1 MSAQDKLKK
10 QILGQNLT
18 GKWSGAGHGSS
29 EANAEDMAKILSD
42 IGITDIKQFGKVAKY
57 DPVSEAYKT
66 YNGYRVTKTTA
77 DDSGNRG
84 GDYIYSRPTNKIDD
98 EGNVVYETAMV
109 PEGAKLESQYGF
121 YRDLGEAGYE
131 LIPVDSSKVV
141 NRDGVLFGPTGTTTF
156 GNKETGK
163 EVSTTYHGQQYQNGN
178 FFGGTY
184 AGKGNTGYGVQ
195 FDAQGNP
202 IFYTQGASS
211 SDMGQLAPF
220 LALASFV
227 PGLQPFAM
235 AANAAIAAKQGNP
248 LGVITSLAGMGDL
261 AGISGMADV
270 ANAAKFAGAVQGG
283 DPLGILMSGANLG
296 GVNLGST
303 DIGGISLGDIGKG
316 IGAIKAIDSGNPLAL
331 LPYINSV
338 LPKDGGLT
346 SSIGSGGEGYV
357 GPTFQDTTGLDE
369 GPIIPVN
376 EAPAPDVIDQLLNS
390 GMPSPDEDFMPTLP
404 APTETPTGP
413 GYYNEITGEFIPG
426 EGPLQGPLGPETG
439 NIDPNK
445 EWEYSLTKPGVWTSK
460 DGEEIDLSYMPD
472 RDTALT
478 GKELME
484 KAGAMPGGTKAPTV
498 KAPTGAP
505 GAKPAVPAKPGTTG
519 NLGKVIAGVGSALG
533 AGTAGTAVNPAVD
546 AITNLANQQQ
556 MQQRQA
562 QQNNLVSM
570 LLGSQDKG
578 ADIKSFKEILG
589 EDLFGGK
596 YVPPS
601 AGGAQSDE
609 SADYGRDDDSGTASQ
624 NEGDGLFYGGG
635 HVDDFDVDALLQIL
649 RS

>member
-1 MSAQDKLKK
+1 
-10 QILGQNLT
+10 
-18 GKWSGAGHGSS
+18 
-29 EANAEDMAKILSD
+29 
-42 IGITDIKQFGKVAKY
+42 
-57 DPVSEAYKT
+57 
-66 YNGYRVTKTTA
+66 
-77 DDSGNRG
+77 
-84 GDYIYSRPTNKIDD
+84 
-98 EGNVVYETAMV
+98 MV
-109 PEGAKLESQYGF
+109 PKGEKLESNYGF
-121 YRDLGEAGYE
+121 YRDLGEAGFDY
-131 LIPVDSSKVV
+131 IPVDSSKVV
-141 NRDGVLFGPTGTTTF
+141 NRNGVLFAPTGTTTF
-156 GNKETGK
+156 GNKETGQ
-163 EVSTTYHGQQYQNGN
+163 EVPLTYSERQTGD
-178 FFGGTY
+178 FFGGTF
-184 AGKGNTGYGVQ
+184 AGKGNTGYGVKFQ
-195 FDAQGNP
+195 PDGTP
-202 IFYTQGASS
+202 VFYTQGASS
-211 SDMGQLAPF
+211 SDIGQLAPI
-220 LALASFV
+220 LAVASLV

-235 AANAAIAAKQGNP
+235 AANAAIAADQGNP
-248 LGVITSLAGMGDL
+248 LGVITSLAGMGNL

-338 LPKDGGLT
+338 LPKSDGLT
-346 SSIGSGGEGYV
+346 SSLGPGGEGYV
-357 GPTFQDTTGLDE
+357 GPTIQDTTGLDE
-369 GPIIPVN
+369 GPIIPN
-376 EAPAPDVIDQLLNS
+376 EIAPDIVNQLLNS
-390 GMPSPDEDFMPTLP
+390 G
-404 APTETPTGP
+404 TPTGP
-413 GYYNEITGEFIPG
+413 GYYDEINNKFISDPLG
-426 EGPLQGPLGPETG
+426 GLQGPLGPETG

-484 KAGAMPGGTKAPTV
+484 KAGVMPGGAKSPTA

-505 GAKPAVPAKPGTTG
+505 SAKPAVPAKPGTTG

-533 AGTAGTAVNPAVD
+533 AGAAVNPSVD